1 MCDRGVLACYSD
13 QTGTSL
19 TSLPR
24 PLARSAVCPGAQV
37 TNVFLVMAVTSFG
50 GGICLMRRFS
60 RETRPHSSCFD
71 ARRAIVPAV
80 PRRAT
85 WSEPTVVKN
94 ENVSTSEQRKI
105 TSTPVTAE
113 ECREQARH
121 CMQEANKVKA
131 HRGPY
136 TAWLTLAER
145 WLDLA
150 NSLKLKSAV

>member
-1 MCDRGVLACYSD
+1 M
-13 QTGTSL
+13 
-19 TSLPR
+19 
-24 PLARSAVCPGAQV
+24 
-37 TNVFLVMAVTSFG
+37 
-50 GGICLMRRFS
+50 
-60 RETRPHSSCFD
+60 
-71 ARRAIVPAV
+71 
-80 PRRAT
+80 
-85 WSEPTVVKN
+85 VKN

-131 HRGPY
+131 HKGPY